1 MIYNTNTVFDIRE
14 EFSYLLREK
23 EFVVDKSGVNTVEII
38 NASFVADQPAIFG
51 NLNQDY
57 IEREKKWYRSQSLNV
72 NDIPGGPP
80 EIWKMVADKNGMINS
95 NYGWCIY
102 SEENGYQFT
111 KVLEELLASPLSRRA
126 TMIYNRPSM
135 HEDYK
140 KNGMSD
146 FMCTYSTQY
155 YLRGGKLHASVYM
168 RSNDAVFGYK
178 NDYAWQRYVQE
189 QLLEAINGRK
199 GTVYGL
205 GSLFWNVGSLHVYER
220 HFKFIE
226 EYQNEQV
233 KYDAYQ

>member
-1 MIYNTNTVFDIRE
+1 MIRNYVYDIQN
-14 EFSYLLREK
+14 EFIDKLQRK
-23 EFVVDKSGVNTVEII
+23 EFVKDKSGVVTIEII
-38 NASFVADQPAIFG
+38 NASFIADEPSIFG
-51 NLNQDY
+51 TINEEY
-57 IEREKKWYRSQSLNV
+57 IEREKAWYRSMSLNV

-80 EIWKMVADKNGMINS
+80 QIWQQVADKDGFINS

-102 SEENGYQFT
+102 SEENGNQFT
-111 KVLEELLASPLSRRA
+111 KVVDELLASPLSRRA

-135 HEDYK
+135 HEDYN

-155 YLRGGKLHASVYM
+155 YIRDGLLHASVFM

-189 QLLEAINGRK
+189 EVLAAVNGRK

-205 GSLFWNVGSLHVYER
+205 GDLHWNAGSLHVYER
-220 HFKFIE
+220 HFKFVE
-226 EYQNEQV
+226 EMYE
-233 KYDAYQ
+233 

>member
-1 MIYNTNTVFDIRE
+1 MIRNFVYDIQQ
-14 EFSYLLREK
+14 EFARKLVDG
-23 EFVVDKSGVNTVEII
+23 EFVTDKGGSKTIEIV
-38 NASFVADQPAIFG
+38 NASFLADEPSIFG
-51 NLNQDY
+51 TVNEEY
-57 IEREKKWYRSQSLNV
+57 VAREKAWYRSMSLNV

-80 EIWKMVADKNGMINS
+80 KIWQQVADKNGMINS

-102 SEENGYQFT
+102 SQENGYQFT

-135 HEDYK
+135 HEDYN

-155 YLRGGKLHASVYM
+155 YLRDGLLHASVFM

-189 QLLEAINGRK
+189 QLLDALNGRK

-205 GSLFWNVGSLHVYER
+205 GDLHWNAGSLHVYER
-220 HFKFIE
+220 HFELVDEWAVADGDFI
-226 EYQNEQV
+226 V
-233 KYDAYQ
+233 R

>member
-1 MIYNTNTVFDIRE
+1 MIRNNVEDIRC
-14 EFSYLLREK
+14 EFEYLLANK
-23 EFVVDKSGVNTVEII
+23 QFVQDKSGVQTIEIL
-38 NASFVADQPAIFG
+38 NASFIADEELIFG
-51 NLNQDY
+51 TINDEY

-80 EIWKMVADKNGMINS
+80 QIWKMVADKDGFINS

-111 KVLEELLASPLSRRA
+111 KVLEELLVSPLSRRA

-135 HEDYK
+135 HTDFN

-155 YLRGGKLHASVYM
+155 YLREGKLHASVFM

-178 NDYAWQRYVQE
+178 NDYAWQRYVQ
-189 QLLEAINGRK
+189 QSLLDGINGRK

-205 GSLFWNVGSLHVYER
+205 GDLHWNVGSLHVYER
-220 HFKFIE
+220 HFKFID
-226 EYQNEQV
+226 EQYGQV
-233 KYDAYQ
+233 E

>member
-1 MIYNTNTVFDIRE
+1 MIRNYVYDIQN
-14 EFSYLLREK
+14 EFIDKLQRK
-23 EFVVDKSGVNTVEII
+23 EFVKDKSGVVTIEII
-38 NASFVADQPAIFG
+38 NASFIADEASIFG
-51 NLNQDY
+51 TINEEY
-57 IEREKKWYRSQSLNV
+57 IEREKAWYRSMSLNV

-80 EIWKMVADKNGMINS
+80 QIWQQVADKDGFINS

-102 SEENGYQFT
+102 SEENGNQFT
-111 KVLEELLASPLSRRA
+111 KVVDELLASPLSRRA

-135 HEDYK
+135 HEDYN

-155 YLRGGKLHASVYM
+155 YIRDGLLHASVFM

-189 QLLEAINGRK
+189 EVLAAVNGRK

-205 GSLFWNVGSLHVYER
+205 GDLHWNAGSLHVYER
-220 HFKFIE
+220 HFKFVE
-226 EYQNEQV
+226 EMYE
-233 KYDAYQ
+233 

>member
-1 MIYNTNTVFDIRE
+1 MIRNYVYDIQN
-14 EFSYLLREK
+14 EFIEKLQRK
-23 EFVVDKSGVNTVEII
+23 EFVKDKSGVVTIEII
-38 NASFVADQPAIFG
+38 NASFIADEASIFG
-51 NLNQDY
+51 TINEEY
-57 IEREKKWYRSQSLNV
+57 IEREKAWYRSMSLNV

-80 EIWKMVADKNGMINS
+80 QIWQQVADKDGFINS

-102 SEENGYQFT
+102 SEENGNQFT
-111 KVLEELLASPLSRRA
+111 KVVDELLASPLSRRA

-135 HEDYK
+135 HEDYN

-155 YLRGGKLHASVYM
+155 YIRDGLLHASVFM

-189 QLLEAINGRK
+189 EVLAAVNGRK

-205 GSLFWNVGSLHVYER
+205 GDLHWNAGSLHVYER
-220 HFKFIE
+220 HFKFVE
-226 EYQNEQV
+226 EMYE
-233 KYDAYQ
+233 